1 MLASEDKG
9 GHLCRTAA
17 ESEAALRD
25 GGPPRA
31 RRVEPRNQSGCRE
44 DSAMIPED
52 LPPIAS
58 DDGAGVARMLG
69 AVALLGLLLL
79 ASLIYNLSHLLL
91 G

>member
-1 MLASEDKG
+1 
-9 GHLCRTAA
+9 
-17 ESEAALRD
+17 
-25 GGPPRA
+25 
-31 RRVEPRNQSGCRE
+31 
-44 DSAMIPED
+44 MIPED